1 MYYYTCKRCGHYAK
15 QKIEMKRHL
24 DKKVKCDIKDNDN
37 KMTGKELYD
46 NSLIRQNYEIIKN
59 NDYPPNVYECNIILD
74 HNFKKDNQNKD
85 SLNKDT
91 LDKDTLDNDS
101 YKITDVEIITIN
113 NEDQNNT
120 INTDNV
126 IKLID
131 KDNDNYCSNCDK
143 YFLNKSN
150 LNKHKRNV
158 CENTVKIEYKK
169 QKDQL
174 KKDKIN
180 NVSIQNNIEF
190 QNNNNNN
197 NNNVSIQNNNV
208 ININIQCLRGFDE
221 EWDVSLIS
229 EKIKSDLLLS
239 NAKFTK
245 TLQEI
250 MNNRMNLN
258 VIMDK
263 DEKDVGIVY
272 KMNKN
277 KYEIMSK
284 KEINETSIKKIYKHL
299 KDFYVDI
306 ITNNELEI
314 SEVALNNEKKV
325 LDEKYELFF
334 NREDIQDKVSEL
346 LTDIYHNKKEEAQV
360 NYNDFNNIKDMI
372 EF

>member
-24 DKKVKCDIKDNDN
+24 DKKIKCDIKDCDN
-37 KMTGKELYD
+37 NITFKELYD

-59 NDYPPNVYECNIILD
+59 NDYPSNVYECNIILD
-74 HNFKKDNQNKD
+74 SN
-85 SLNKDT
+85 LNN
-91 LDKDTLDNDS
+91 DKN
-101 YKITDVEIITIN
+101 IEIIDCI
-113 NEDQNNT
+113 EDQLNT
-120 INTDNV
+120 LNSDNI

-131 KDNDNYCSNCDK
+131 KDNDNYCLNCDK

-158 CENTVKIEYKK
+158 CENTVKLEYKK
-169 QKDQL
+169 NKDQL

-208 ININIQCLRGFDE
+208 ININIQYLRGFDE

-245 TLQEI
+245 TLEEI
-250 MNNRMNLN
+250 MNNHMNLN

-299 KDFYVDI
+299 KDFYINI

-314 SEVALNNEKKV
+314 SEIALNNEKKV

-346 LTDIYHNKKEEAQV
+346 LTDIYHNKKEEAQI